1 MAAGHGHTP
10 NIPGEADDVASALAA
25 IAANADDAA
34 PGVEQVVV
42 ADERTGV
49 EPVGTALGRDFR
61 LLPAQDGR
69 KRYRAMPGEEMCS
82 VFTALNQ
89 EEY

>member
-10 NIPGEADDVASALAA
+10 SIPGEADDVASALDA

-34 PGVEQVVV
+34 RGVEHVVV
-42 ADERTGV
+42 ADEQIGY
-49 EPVGTALGRDFR
+49 EPVGTALGRALR
-61 LLPAQDGR
+61 PLPARDAR
-69 KRYRAMPGEEMCS
+69 KWRRAMPGEEMCL

-89 EEY
+89 GER